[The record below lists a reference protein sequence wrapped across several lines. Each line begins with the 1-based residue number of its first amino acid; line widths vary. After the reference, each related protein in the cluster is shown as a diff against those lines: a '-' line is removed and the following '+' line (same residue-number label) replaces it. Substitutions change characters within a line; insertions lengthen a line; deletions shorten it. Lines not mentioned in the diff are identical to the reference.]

1 MDLRIVPL
9 PQAFLTR
16 VRQQGLDDQG
26 QPVERFRSVDGGEPC
41 RDVLRRAR
49 PGEELILAS
58 FGPFEKAGPYRE
70 FGPVFVLAE
79 PASDAP
85 PSKSFPTSGSEAEA
99 YFKDRLVLRAYS
111 HEERILA
118 AEMVEA
124 DDAPAAAERLLDS
137 PDVAFLQARFP
148 TYGCFACRIER

>member
-1 MDLRIVPL
+1 MDLRTIPL

-16 VRQQGLDDQG
+16 VRQQGIDDQG
-26 QPVERFRSVDGGEPC
+26 QPVERYRSVAGGEPC

-79 PASDAP
+79 PASEAP
-85 PSKSFPTSGSEAEA
+85 ASTGFPSSGGEAEA

-111 HEERILA
+111 HDERILG

-124 DDAPAAAERLLDS
+124 DDAPATAERLLAS
-137 PDVAFLQARFP
+137 PEVAFLQARFP

>member
-1 MDLRIVPL
+1 MDLRTIPL
-9 PQAFLTR
+9 PQAFLAR
-16 VRQQGLDDQG
+16 VRQQGIDDQG
-26 QPVERFRSVDGGEPC
+26 QPVERLRSVAGGEPC

-79 PASDAP
+79 PSEDP
-85 PSKSFPTSGSEAEA
+85 PSQSFPTSGNEAEA

-111 HEERILA
+111 HDERILA

-124 DDAPAAAERLLDS
+124 DDAPAAAERLLAS
-137 PDVAFLQARFP
+137 PEVAFLQARFP